1 MNIQIYLFDCLQPLF
16 DEIERDV
23 GPGQVGPRDLMMMNG
38 KFWNIWFD
46 NFSLCRWRM
55 KMMVI
60 NYGDGQVH
68 PKDVVGHLK
77 SLEGS
82 AAWAKNKKV
91 TS

>member
-1 MNIQIYLFDCLQPLF
+1 MKMI
-16 DEIERDV
+16 
-23 GPGQVGPRDLMMMNG
+23 
-38 KFWNIWFD
+38 
-46 NFSLCRWRM
+46 RM

-91 TS
+91 TSKSGFTTMCKIITSGENILIQKLL

>member
-1 MNIQIYLFDCLQPLF
+1 
-16 DEIERDV
+16 
-23 GPGQVGPRDLMMMNG
+23 
-38 KFWNIWFD
+38 
-46 NFSLCRWRM
+46 M